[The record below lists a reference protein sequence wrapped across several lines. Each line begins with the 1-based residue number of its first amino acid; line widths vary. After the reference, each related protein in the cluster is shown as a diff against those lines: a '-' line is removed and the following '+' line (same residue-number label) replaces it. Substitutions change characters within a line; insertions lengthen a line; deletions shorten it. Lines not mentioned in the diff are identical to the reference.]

1 MRWCRKPRVTE
12 HMSPCHHH
20 PILPLLSILRH
31 LPVRPGR
38 CSAVWSQQKVQITKY
53 KMSLIMSEIFDE
65 TSDPHAAITASTES
79 SNAVDRRGIHVPV
92 VLVFES
98 EVFISWKVNVIILW
112 PLSTIYR
119 NRGEQYN
126 RPGICVTVEP
136 CLCYHS

>member
-20 PILPLLSILRH
+20 PILPSTSTFH
-31 LPVRPGR
+31 FASSPSQPQGA
-38 CSAVWSQQKVQITKY
+38 AVWSQQKVQITKY

-79 SNAVDRRGIHVPV
+79 SNAAERRGIHVPV
-92 VLVFES
+92 FES
-98 EVFISWKVNVIILW
+98 ELFISWKVKVIILW

-119 NRGEQYN
+119 NREQYN